1 MMKGPRFFKPLDFGA
16 IGLALGITIVATVYL
31 YARRGT
37 ETRILIAGEGKQ
49 WIFPQDAGE
58 LVTVPGPLGDTVV
71 KLEDGKA
78 WVLSSPCTNQTCVG
92 AGAIRAH
99 GQWIACLP
107 NKVLVSIGKSGTEG
121 ATDGPQGEGL
131 DGAAW

>member
-1 MMKGPRFFKPLDFGA
+1 MQGPWFFKPLDFGA
-16 IGLALGITIVATVYL
+16 IGLALSITLLTTIYL

-37 ETRILIAGEGKQ
+37 ETRILIAGEGEQ
-49 WIFPQDAGE
+49 WIFPQNAEE

-78 WVLSSPCTNQTCVG
+78 WVLSSPCINQTCVA
-92 AGAIRAH
+92 AGAIRVH

-107 NKVLVSIGKSGTEG
+107 NKVLVSIGTSGTEG
-121 ATDGPQGEGL
+121 AGDEPGNGGL

>member
-1 MMKGPRFFKPLDFGA
+1 MKDPWFFKPLDFGA
-16 IGLALGITIVATVYL
+16 IGLALSITLVTTVYL
-31 YARRGT
+31 YALRGA
-37 ETRILIAGEGKQ
+37 EPKIFIAGEGEQ
-49 WIFPQDAGE
+49 WIFPQDAEE

-78 WVLSSPCTNQTCVG
+78 WVLSSPCMNQTCVA
-92 AGAIRAH
+92 AGTIRGH

-107 NKVLVSIGKSGTEG
+107 NKVLVSIGTSSTNG
-121 ATDGPQGEGL
+121 AADASMDGGL

>member
-1 MMKGPRFFKPLDFGA
+1 MKKSSFFKPLDFGA
-16 IGLALGITIVATVYL
+16 LGLALSITLVITVAL

-37 ETRILIAGEGKQ
+37 ASRILIAGEGGGH
-49 WIFPQDAGE
+49 WIFPQDATE

-71 KLEDGKA
+71 QLEDGRA
-78 WVLSSPCTNQTCVG
+78 RILSSPCTNQTCVA
-92 AGAIRAH
+92 AGVIQGH

-107 NKVLVSIGKSGTEG
+107 NQVLVSIEKIEEKPG
-121 ATDGPQGEGL
+121 DGGL